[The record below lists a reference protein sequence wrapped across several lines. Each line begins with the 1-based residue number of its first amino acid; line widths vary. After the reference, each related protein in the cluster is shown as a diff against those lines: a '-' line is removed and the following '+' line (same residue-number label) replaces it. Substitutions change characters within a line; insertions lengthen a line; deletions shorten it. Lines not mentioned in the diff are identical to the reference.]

1 MASPNVLDFD
11 RLLAPIPG
19 ENPAGT
25 DPRRDHAPNSLY
37 RQFRDAGK
45 RAREAER
52 RVVHDESDLE
62 AIRRNPP
69 DWKPVLDLGLRL
81 LSDQAKDLEVASLL
95 TEALVRKYGY
105 PGLRDAFRLSRELVE
120 RFWESLYPLPDEE
133 EGVGGRVAALAQLNG
148 LEGAKGPLITPI
160 FKVPITEGKTTGSFS
175 LFDYRQAQEVEGIQ
189 DPTRRA
195 ERLEQLGGATVAAFN
210 RSVTETPPEFFRTL
224 LEDLSQCCEEFQG
237 LTEALDAR
245 CAGEGMEGS
254 AAPPSSNIREALESC
269 RDEAARIA
277 RPILGEGEQAG
288 AEGAG
293 PEGAAGG
300 AGLASGPVRNREE
313 AFRCLLQVAEFFKR
327 TEPHS
332 PVSYALEQAVR
343 WGRMPLPE
351 LLHELIPED
360 AVRGQLFKLV
370 GIVPR
375 REEPRQEE

>member
-1 MASPNVLDFD
+1 MASPDVLDFD

-25 DPRRDHAPNSLY
+25 DPRRDPAPNSLY

-62 AIRRNPP
+62 AMRRNPP

-81 LSDQAKDLEVASLL
+81 LSEQAKDLEVSSLL
-95 TEALVRKYGY
+95 TEAVVRKYGY

-120 RFWESLYPLPDEE
+120 RFWDGLYPLPDEE
-133 EGVGGRVAALAQLNG
+133 EGIGGRVAALAQLNG

-160 FKVPITEGKTTGSFS
+160 FKVPITEGKSTGSFS
-175 LFDYRQAQEVEGIQ
+175 LFDYHQAQEVEGIQ

-195 ERLEQLGGATVAAFN
+195 ERKEQLGASTLAAFN
-210 RSVTETPPEFFRTL
+210 RSVSETPAEFFRTL
-224 LEDLSQCCEEFQG
+224 LDDVSQCCEEFQR
-237 LTEALDAR
+237 LTEVLESH
-245 CAGEGMEGS
+245 CAGDGMAVS
-254 AAPPSSNIREALESC
+254 AAPPSSNVREALESC
-269 RDEAARIA
+269 REEVARIA
-277 RPILGEGEQAG
+277 RPILGEGEESGAEGG

-293 PEGAAGG
+293 AG
-300 AGLASGPVRNREE
+300 AGFGSGQVRNREE
-313 AFRCLLQVAEFFKR
+313 AFRCLLQVADFFKR

-332 PVSYALEQAVR
+332 PISYALEQAVR

-351 LLHELIPED
+351 LLHELIPEE
-360 AVRGQLFKLV
+360 AVRGQLFKLM

-375 REEPRQEE
+375 REEPRQE

>member
-1 MASPNVLDFD
+1 MASPDVLDFD

-25 DPRRDHAPNSLY
+25 DPRRDNAPNSLY

-69 DWKPVLDLGLRL
+69 DWSPVLDLGLRL

-120 RFWESLYPLPDEE
+120 RFWENLYPLPDEE
-133 EGVGGRVAALAQLNG
+133 EGIGARVAALAQLNG
-148 LEGAKGPLITPI
+148 LEGAKGPLIAPI
-160 FKVPITEGKTTGSFS
+160 FRVPITEGKTTGSFS
-175 LFDYRQAQEVEGIQ
+175 LFALRQAQEVEGIE

-195 ERLEQLGGATVAAFN
+195 ERLEQLGSATVAAFN

-224 LEDLSQCCEEFQG
+224 LEDLSQCCEEFG
-237 LTEALDAR
+237 RLTEALEGR
-245 CAGEGMEGS
+245 CAGAGMEGS
-254 AAPPSSNIREALESC
+254 AAPPSSNIREALETC
-269 RDEAARIA
+269 REEVARIA

-288 AEGAG
+288 AEGGGA
-293 PEGAAGG
+293 EGAA
-300 AGLASGPVRNREE
+300 ALAAGPVRNREE
-313 AFRCLLQVAEFFKR
+313 AFRCLLQVADFFKR

-332 PVSYALEQAVR
+332 PISYALEQAVR

-375 REEPRQEE
+375 QEGPRPE